1 MIFGE
6 ISLKSEV
13 VKLLLIDGN
22 YYVYRS
28 FYAIRDLR
36 NSRGEATNAV
46 YGFVKSVR
54 KMLRDI
60 TPDYVAVVW
69 DTGIPERRMQLQPE
83 YKQQRKEMP
92 DEMIPQLKVIQD
104 LAPLLGIQGVS
115 LPNTEADDL
124 MASYT
129 VAAVERGVEVVLA
142 TNDKDLFQ
150 LVRPGVGVYST
161 NKADLSGGGDFTI
174 LGVEEVMK
182 KWGVPP
188 EQILGIL
195 ALTGD
200 SADNIPGVPGVGPKT
215 AVKILQDIGASD
227 GAPGLLNA
235 ADKIQNEK
243 LREKVVAHRD
253 LIEQNLEMVRLD
265 LDLDLPLPLEN
276 LSPVADYPRLLP
288 TIQELEF
295 KTLYKELQK
304 EATAAEGNRQAELF

>member
-92 DEMIPQLKVIQD
+92 EEMIPQLKVIQA
-104 LAPLLGIQGVS
+104 LVPLLGIQGVS

-129 VAAVERGVEVVLA
+129 VAAVEKGVEVVLA

-174 LGVEEVMK
+174 LGVEEVVK

-200 SADNIPGVPGVGPKT
+200 SVDNIPGVPGVGPKT

-276 LSPVADYPRLLP
+276 LLPVADYPRLLP
-288 TIQELEF
+288 AIQELEF